1 LVPLSDV
8 AVGVGV
14 LLALLL
20 EELGV
25 LVVADE
31 SPAVAP
37 EVDVEADVAGDVVDV
52 LSVAAELATP
62 ATRVAP
68 RAAPAVATPAAV
80 RVARRNTRF
89 GRLGGGVVVMATTI
103 AGRGS
108 SQPQPTVKCASRS
121 VRRRLKADWV
131 AQPVS
136 AGALISPKIGRDL
149 GLDVAG
155 EQ

>member
-89 GRLGGGVVVMATTI
+89 GRLGGGVVVMRTTI
-103 AGRGS
+103 TGDDS
-108 SQPQPTVKCASRS
+108 SQPQPTVKCTSRA
-121 VRRRLKADWV
+121 VRSRLNDAGLVPDQDDLLRHRRY
-131 AQPVS
+131 S
-136 AGALISPKIGRDL
+136 A
-149 GLDVAG
+149 
-155 EQ
+155 